1 MATTL
6 RALCSF
12 TAPGRISIQEGDI
25 VSSDNPVVEGRME
38 LFEAVED
45 FIARVEMPV
54 KKAPAKKASAKP
66 AA

>member
-6 RALCSF
+6 RALSSF
-12 TAPGRISIQEGDI
+12 VAPGRISIQAGDI
-25 VSSDNPVVEGRME
+25 VSSDNPIVEGRME
-38 LFEAVED
+38 LFEPAED
-45 FIARVEMPV
+45 FIARVELPA